1 MTLPIS
7 MTTSVSSDKDGH
19 DAEHEHEISRG
30 KSHVGKGID
39 IERERSGSFP
49 PTVFPQNHK
58 QEHSHSHSPSRPVPH
73 TTTPTYSEG
82 EGTMTTGSTAQTVE
96 IAELDDYDV
105 GPDVKDGD
113 RAGGGKMGR
122 KQHGFEGGEV
132 RIVREDEGQ
141 EEETEEENM
150 GMGVFGALDPTQ
162 LQRHAEHRSTSYN
175 PLDLGYGYNNAHS
188 RTISNTTVH
197 PHPTINTH
205 AHPNPTRTE
214 TPPLTTSNLNLHQL
228 PAQTNPEFTIK
239 RFGLER
245 TASWATASASVGRTG
260 LNSSGSADSGVAS
273 SKEHQEKEARNLV
286 RPGYKRSRT
295 AFSGTTSRL
304 TAVGTI
310 NGSGKNTS
318 GLNTKPAGLQRSRS
332 FSSSAAVYPVN
343 GTSPTTTTAMFH
355 PYRLA
360 LPQSKKSRTQ
370 EQEVYLTSPLFTMD
384 NNAGYFERPCS
395 PISASAVAGGSKY
408 RTRPGLTR
416 TLSSK
421 TDSEAR
427 SNASSTLTSGP
438 GIGNQ
443 HRSYQSSLLRPRPKL
458 WRGFSQPARHR
469 PAPGSDVP
477 PSPGSSSLREGS
489 AGSVDEYMI
498 DMDKWILGTGE
509 ASASQRSPSPSPSPE
524 PELCMEGQGVKD
536 VAAGDR
542 ASQDDQEDLWVDGCR
557 IQCAD
562 GTECLTTSEAY
573 VLNVQLLHQTY
584 STSMYVSKEYNL
596 HIAGEKTHM
605 EEYDRVIEYPKTAD
619 MGKLKATL
627 VDGLVSV
634 YVPRLPEAPP
644 APA

>member
-1 MTLPIS
+1 
-7 MTTSVSSDKDGH
+7 
-19 DAEHEHEISRG
+19 
-30 KSHVGKGID
+30 
-39 IERERSGSFP
+39 
-49 PTVFPQNHK
+49 
-58 QEHSHSHSPSRPVPH
+58 
-73 TTTPTYSEG
+73 
-82 EGTMTTGSTAQTVE
+82 
-96 IAELDDYDV
+96 
-105 GPDVKDGD
+105 
-113 RAGGGKMGR
+113 
-122 KQHGFEGGEV
+122 
-132 RIVREDEGQ
+132 
-141 EEETEEENM
+141 
-150 GMGVFGALDPTQ
+150 
-162 LQRHAEHRSTSYN
+162 
-175 PLDLGYGYNNAHS
+175 
-188 RTISNTTVH
+188 
-197 PHPTINTH
+197 
-205 AHPNPTRTE
+205 
-214 TPPLTTSNLNLHQL
+214 LTTSNLNLHQL

-273 SKEHQEKEARNLV
+273 SKEDKEKEARNLV

-304 TAVGTI
+304 SATSNGTI
-310 NGSGKNTS
+310 HGGGKNTS
-318 GLNTKPAGLQRSRS
+318 GLNTRPEGLQRSRS
-332 FSSSAAVYPVN
+332 FSSSAAVYQVN
-343 GTSPTTTTAMFH
+343 GTSSTTTTAMFH

-395 PISASAVAGGSKY
+395 PISESAIVGGSKY

-438 GIGNQ
+438 GTGKQ
-443 HRSYQSSLLRPRPKL
+443 QRSYQSSLLRPRPKL

-477 PSPGSSSLREGS
+477 LSPGSSSLREGS
-489 AGSVDEYMI
+489 AGLVDEYMI

-524 PELCMEGQGVKD
+524 PELCTEGQSVKD
-536 VAAGDR
+536 IAADDR
-542 ASQDDQEDLWVDGCR
+542 ASQDDQEHLWVDGCR

-573 VLNVQLLHQTY
+573 VLNVQLLHQ
-584 STSMYVSKEYNL
+584 
-596 HIAGEKTHM
+596 
-605 EEYDRVIEYPKTAD
+605 
-619 MGKLKATL
+619 
-627 VDGLVSV
+627 
-634 YVPRLPEAPP
+634 
-644 APA
+644 

>member
-1 MTLPIS
+1 
-7 MTTSVSSDKDGH
+7 MTTSMPDDKDGH
-19 DAEHEHEISRG
+19 DDEHEQEISRG
-30 KSHVGKGID
+30 KFNVGKGID
-39 IERERSGSFP
+39 TEKERAGSFP
-49 PTVFPQNHK
+49 PTVFPQNHA
-58 QEHSHSHSPSRPVPH
+58 QEHSHSQSPSLPVPH

-82 EGTMTTGSTAQTVE
+82 EGTMTTGSTARTTVE

-105 GPDVKDGD
+105 GADLKDGGGV
-113 RAGGGKMGR
+113 GGGKMGR
-122 KQHGFEGGEV
+122 KQHGFAGEEV
-132 RIVREDEGQ
+132 RIVGEDEEEQGQ
-141 EEETEEENM
+141 GGEENT
-150 GMGVFGALDPTQ
+150 GTGLIGVLGPAQ
-162 LQRHAEHRSTSYN
+162 LQRQTEIRSTSYN
-175 PLDLGYGYNNAHS
+175 PLDIGYGYNAHS
-188 RTISNTTVH
+188 RTISNTTVQ

-205 AHPNPTRTE
+205 AHTNPTRTE

-228 PAQTNPEFTIK
+228 PAHTNPEFTIK

-260 LNSSGSADSGVAS
+260 FNSGGSADSGVAS
-273 SKEHQEKEARNLV
+273 GKEHQEKEARNLV

-304 TAVGTI
+304 TAVGNI
-310 NGSGKNTS
+310 NGSGKNFGGLNTS

-360 LPQSKKSRTQ
+360 LLQGKRSNTKDFGL
-370 EQEVYLTSPLFTMD
+370 EMDSPLFTMD
-384 NNAGYFERPCS
+384 NGGAGYFERPCS

-408 RTRPGLTR
+408 RPRPGLTR

-427 SNASSTLTSGP
+427 SVASSILTSGP
-438 GIGNQ
+438 GIGKQ
-443 HRSYQSSLLRPRPKL
+443 QRSYQSSLLRPRPKL

-469 PAPGSDVP
+469 PAHSSDVP

-489 AGSVDEYMI
+489 AGLVDEYMI

-524 PELCMEGQGVKD
+524 PELCAEEQGVKN
-536 VAAGDR
+536 VVPVDR
-542 ASQDDQEDLWVDGCR
+542 ATQGDQEDLWVDGCR
-557 IQCAD
+557 IRCAD

-573 VLNVQLLHQTY
+573 VLNVQLLHQ
-584 STSMYVSKEYNL
+584 
-596 HIAGEKTHM
+596 
-605 EEYDRVIEYPKTAD
+605 
-619 MGKLKATL
+619 
-627 VDGLVSV
+627 
-634 YVPRLPEAPP
+634 
-644 APA
+644 

>member
-1 MTLPIS
+1 
-7 MTTSVSSDKDGH
+7 MTTSMTDDKDGH
-19 DAEHEHEISRG
+19 DAEHEQEISRG
-30 KSHVGKGID
+30 KYNVGKGID
-39 IERERSGSFP
+39 IERERAGSFP
-49 PTVFPQNHK
+49 PTVFPVNHK

-105 GPDVKDGD
+105 GADLKDGGGV
-113 RAGGGKMGR
+113 GGGKMGR

-141 EEETEEENM
+141 EEETEEENI
-150 GMGVFGALDPTQ
+150 GMGVFGSLDPAQ

-175 PLDLGYGYNNAHS
+175 PLDIGYGYNAHS
-188 RTISNTTVH
+188 RTISNTTVQPLH
-197 PHPTINTH
+197 TVNTH
-205 AHPNPTRTE
+205 VITNPTRTD

-228 PAQTNPEFTIK
+228 PAHTNPEFTIK

-260 LNSSGSADSGVAS
+260 FNSSGSADSGVAS
-273 SKEHQEKEARNLV
+273 SKKHQEKEARNLV

-304 TAVGTI
+304 TAVGNI
-310 NGSGKNTS
+310 NGSGKNFGGLNTS

-332 FSSSAAVYPVN
+332 FSSSAAVHQVN
-343 GTSPTTTTAMFH
+343 GTSPTMTTAMFH

-360 LPQSKKSRTQ
+360 LPQGKRSNTKDFGL
-370 EQEVYLTSPLFTMD
+370 EMDSPLFTMD
-384 NNAGYFERPCS
+384 NGGAGYFERPCS
-395 PISASAVAGGSKY
+395 PMSASAVAGGSKY

-427 SNASSTLTSGP
+427 SVASSTLISGP
-438 GIGNQ
+438 GMGKQ
-443 HRSYQSSLLRPRPKL
+443 QRSYQSSLLRPRPKL
-458 WRGFSQPARHR
+458 WRGFSQPGRSRLAS
-469 PAPGSDVP
+469 GSMGDVP

-489 AGSVDEYMI
+489 AGLVDEYMI

-524 PELCMEGQGVKD
+524 PELCAEEQGVKN
-536 VAAGDR
+536 VVPVDR
-542 ASQDDQEDLWVDGCR
+542 ATQGDQEDLWVDGCR
-557 IQCAD
+557 IRCAD

-573 VLNVQLLHQTY
+573 VLNVQLLHQ
-584 STSMYVSKEYNL
+584 
-596 HIAGEKTHM
+596 
-605 EEYDRVIEYPKTAD
+605 
-619 MGKLKATL
+619 
-627 VDGLVSV
+627 
-634 YVPRLPEAPP
+634 
-644 APA
+644 

>member
-1 MTLPIS
+1 
-7 MTTSVSSDKDGH
+7 MTTSIPDDKDGH
-19 DAEHEHEISRG
+19 DDEHEQEISRG

-39 IERERSGSFP
+39 PERERSGSFP
-49 PTVFPQNHK
+49 PTVFPVNHK

-105 GPDVKDGD
+105 GADVKDEY
-113 RAGGGKMGR
+113 RAGGGKMGS
-122 KQHGFEGGEV
+122 KQHGLAGGEV
-132 RIVREDEGQ
+132 RIVGEDEGQ
-141 EEETEEENM
+141 QGETEVETM
-150 GMGVFGALDPTQ
+150 GMGLIGASGPAQ
-162 LQRHAEHRSTSYN
+162 LQRQAEVPSTSYN
-175 PLDLGYGYNNAHS
+175 PLDIGHDYNAHS

-205 AHPNPTRTE
+205 VNTNPARTE

-228 PAQTNPEFTIK
+228 PAHTNPEFTIK

-304 TAVGTI
+304 NAIGNI
-310 NGSGKNTS
+310 NGSGKNIGGLNTS

-332 FSSSAAVYPVN
+332 FSSSAAVHQVN

-360 LPQSKKSRTQ
+360 LPQGKRSNTKDFGL
-370 EQEVYLTSPLFTMD
+370 EMDSPLFTMD
-384 NNAGYFERPCS
+384 NGGAGYFERPCS
-395 PISASAVAGGSKY
+395 PMSASAVAGGSKY
-408 RTRPGLTR
+408 RSRPGLTR

-427 SNASSTLTSGP
+427 SVASSILTSGP
-438 GIGNQ
+438 GIGKQQ
-443 HRSYQSSLLRPRPKL
+443 HSYQSSLLRPRPKL
-458 WRGFSQPARHR
+458 WRGFSQPGRSRLAS
-469 PAPGSDVP
+469 GSMGVVP

-489 AGSVDEYMI
+489 AGLVDEYMI

-524 PELCMEGQGVKD
+524 PELCMKARGVKD
-536 VAAGDR
+536 VVSVDR

-557 IQCAD
+557 IRCAD

-573 VLNVQLLHQTY
+573 VLNVQLLHQ
-584 STSMYVSKEYNL
+584 
-596 HIAGEKTHM
+596 
-605 EEYDRVIEYPKTAD
+605 
-619 MGKLKATL
+619 
-627 VDGLVSV
+627 
-634 YVPRLPEAPP
+634 
-644 APA
+644 